1 MGKLGDEIADKVVLH
16 EHCDCTQQN
25 QEMRSVLLDTMNLV
39 REIHKMVA
47 NSDMR
52 ARMAFSS
59 ATKAEERMEKLVEKN
74 NKDFKFLLDSPQHTN
89 KFKNNKNN
97 WQGGINV

>member
-1 MGKLGDEIADKVVLH
+1 MDDITDKVILH
-16 EHCDCTQQN
+16 DHCDCTEQN
-25 QEMRSVLLDTMNLV
+25 REMRSVLLDTMNLV

-52 ARMAFSS
+52 ARRAFSS
-59 ATKAEERMEKLVEKN
+59 ATKAEEKMEKLVEKN
-74 NKDFKFLLDSPQHTN
+74 NKDFKFLLNAPQHTN

-97 WQGGINV
+97 LQGGINV